1 MQLVVN
7 RHRKAL
13 FLVDAKMSAPDVTT
27 NCDICPVL
35 KHGPRSLTNV
45 RVCGL
50 QIHVRNESDHSER
63 VLALRQLWPT
73 LIFGDRFEYEH
84 IR

>member
-1 MQLVVN
+1 MPNCGDL
-7 RHRKAL
+7 
-13 FLVDAKMSAPDVTT
+13 TT
-27 NCDICPVL
+27 FNSDICPVL
-35 KHGPRSLTNV
+35 KHGPRSLMHM

-50 QIHVRNESDHSER
+50 QIHVRNESDHSEC
-63 VLALRQLWPT
+63 AFACMQLWPT